1 MSGRVWAGRP
11 ARTAA
16 TIVRGVL
23 AMHLRVALV
32 ALVAALA
39 ACSDAPSAPSVVD
52 AEAGAGAW
60 RPWVLASA
68 SEVRPPAPAPAGSS
82 DAARELDAV
91 VRAQA
96 TGAVSAATIAR
107 WSGSPSAVWD
117 STALRLLDFYFP
129 LLPDVR
135 IATPARAARVMALL
149 HVAIYDALLAT
160 WDAKYTYRRVSPAEA
175 DARVRALVTLQ
186 GVPSYPSEHAAVA
199 EAAAAV
205 LADLFPAEDTL
216 LFHAMAREAGE
227 ARIAAGAAYPSDVS
241 AGADIGRAVAARVIA
256 RAHADGAMQPWT
268 GAVPTGPGLWQPTPN
283 KYVRVPFDALAGSWH
298 TWVIVSGDAYRPP
311 PPPAPGS
318 PVFQR
323 DLAELRTLTTSRT
336 AEQTNLARY
345 WATDAPSV
353 IWEKYLQNEIV
364 ARRLG
369 PVRAARAQ
377 ALASVAMYDA
387 FVACWDAKFYYWV
400 ARPVT
405 ADSVIRTVFPTPP
418 FPSYPS
424 GHSTISSAAGEV
436 FAELFPDSAAAYRQ
450 RGVDASLS
458 RVYAAVHYRFDVDAG
473 DSLGVRVGQAVVAHA
488 RADGAP

>member
-1 MSGRVWAGRP
+1 MSGRVRAVMRAILP
-11 ARTAA
+11 T
-16 TIVRGVL
+16 VL
-23 AMHLRVALV
+23 ALV
-32 ALVAALA
+32 VVT
-39 ACSDAPSAPSVVD
+39 CSEAPSGPSAVD

-60 RPWVLASA
+60 RPWVLTSA
-68 SEVRPPAPAPAGSS
+68 SEVRPPAPAASGSS
-82 DAARELDAV
+82 DAARELEAV
-91 VRAQA
+91 VAAQTA
-96 TGAVSAATIAR
+96 GSVPAAVIAR
-107 WSGSPSAVWD
+107 WSGSPSAAWD

-135 IATPARAARVMALL
+135 LATPARAARVMALL
-149 HVAIYDALLAT
+149 HVAAYDALLAT
-160 WDAKYTYRRVSPAEA
+160 WDAKYTYRRQPPAEA
-175 DARVRALVTLQ
+175 DARIRALVDVQ

-205 LADLFPAEDTL
+205 LADLFPNEDTL
-216 LFHAMAREAGE
+216 AFHAMAREAGE
-227 ARIAAGAAYPSDVS
+227 ARVAAGVAYPSDVS
-241 AGADIGRAVAARVIA
+241 AGAAIGRAVAARVIA
-256 RAHADGAMQPWT
+256 RAHGDGAALTWT
-268 GAVPTGPGLWQPTPN
+268 GEAPTGLGMWVPTPN
-283 KYVRVPFDALAGSWH
+283 KFVRVPFDALAGSWR
-298 TWVIVSGDAYRPP
+298 TWVIPSGDAYRPP

-323 DLAELRTLTTSRT
+323 DVDELRALSTSRT
-336 AEQTNLARY
+336 LVQTNLARY

-353 IWEKYLQNEIV
+353 IWEKYLQAEIV
-364 ARRLG
+364 ARGLG

-387 FVACWDAKFYYWV
+387 FVACWDAKFHYWV

-405 ADSVIRTVFPTPP
+405 TDAAIRTVFPTPP

-450 RGVDASLS
+450 RGLDASLS

-473 DSLGVRVGQAVVAHA
+473 DTLGIRVGQAVVARA

>member
-1 MSGRVWAGRP
+1 ML
-11 ARTAA
+11 
-16 TIVRGVL
+16 VRGVHAVLRPVTTVVCL
-23 AMHLRVALV
+23 AS
-32 ALVAALA
+32 LA
-39 ACSDAPSAPSVVD
+39 TCSDAPSAPSAVA

-68 SEVRPPAPAPAGSS
+68 SEVRPPAPAAPGSS

-96 TGAVSAATIAR
+96 ARGVTAAAIGR

-129 LLPDVR
+129 LLPEVR

-149 HVAIYDALLAT
+149 HVAVYDALLAT
-160 WDAKYTYRRVSPAEA
+160 WDAKYAYRRPSPAEA
-175 DARVRALVTLQ
+175 DARVQALIDVQ
-186 GVPSYPSEHAAVA
+186 GVPSYPSEHAAAA

-227 ARIAAGAAYPSDVS
+227 ARIAAGVSYPGDVS
-241 AGADIGRAVAARVIA
+241 AGAAIGRAVAARVIA
-256 RAHADGAMQPWT
+256 RAHADGAMQAWT
-268 GAVPTGPGLWQPTPN
+268 GDVPTGVGLWQPTPN
-283 KYVRVPFDALAGSWH
+283 KYVRVPFDALAGSWR
-298 TWVIVSGDAYRPP
+298 TWVIASGDAYRPP
-311 PPPAPGS
+311 PPPTPGS

-323 DLAELRTLTTSRT
+323 DVAELRTLSTSRT
-336 AEQTNLARY
+336 VEQTNLARY

-353 IWEKYLQNEIV
+353 IWEKYLQSEIV

-387 FVACWDAKFYYWV
+387 FVACWDAKFHYWV

-458 RVYAAVHYRFDVDAG
+458 RVYAGVHYRFDVDAG
-473 DSLGVRVGQAVVAHA
+473 DSLGVRVGRAVVARA

>member
-1 MSGRVWAGRP
+1 M
-11 ARTAA
+11 
-16 TIVRGVL
+16 
-23 AMHLRVALV
+23 LRRFAPVAFVAL
-32 ALVAALA
+32 LA
-39 ACSDAPSAPSVVD
+39 SCHEAPSGPSAVD

-68 SEVRPPAPAPAGSS
+68 SELRPPAPAVAGSP

-96 TGAVSAATIAR
+96 AGATTAATIAR
-107 WSGSPSAVWD
+107 WSGSPSTVWD

-135 IATPARAARVMALL
+135 LATPARAARVMALV
-149 HVAIYDALLAT
+149 HVAMYDALLAT
-160 WDAKYTYRRVSPAEA
+160 WDAKYTYRRLSPAEA
-175 DARVRALVTLQ
+175 DPRVRALIDVQ
-186 GVPSYPSEHAAVA
+186 GVPSYPSEHVAVA
-199 EAAAAV
+199 EAAAVV

-216 LFHAMAREAGE
+216 AFHAMVREAGE
-227 ARIAAGAAYPSDVS
+227 ARIAAGVAYPSDVS
-241 AGADIGRAVAARVIA
+241 AGAAIGRAVAARVIA

-268 GAVPTGPGLWQPTPN
+268 GEVPTGPGLWVPTPN
-283 KYVRVPFDALAGSWH
+283 KFVRVPFDALAGSWR
-298 TWVIVSGDAYRPP
+298 TWVIPSGDAYRPP

-318 PVFQR
+318 PALQR
-323 DLAELRTLTTSRT
+323 DVDELRALSTSRT
-336 AEQTNLARY
+336 LEQTNLARY

-353 IWEKYLQNEIV
+353 IWEKYLQSEIV

-387 FVACWDAKFYYWV
+387 FVACWDAKFHYWV

-405 ADSVIRTVFPTPP
+405 TDATIHTVFPTPP

-473 DSLGVRVGQAVVAHA
+473 DSLGVRVGRAVVAYA

>member
-1 MSGRVWAGRP
+1 MPRRIASVAC
-11 ARTAA
+11 
-16 TIVRGVL
+16 
-23 AMHLRVALV
+23 VALFV
-32 ALVAALA
+32 A
-39 ACSDAPSAPSVVD
+39 CTETPTAPSASD

-68 SEVRPPAPAPAGSS
+68 SELRPPAPAPAGSAE
-82 DAARELDAV
+82 AASELDAV
-91 VRAQA
+91 MRAQA
-96 TGAVSAATIAR
+96 AGGVSAATIAR

-129 LLPDVR
+129 LLPEVR
-135 IATPARAARVMALL
+135 LATPARAARVMALL
-149 HVAIYDALLAT
+149 HVAVYDALLAT
-160 WDAKYTYRRVSPAEA
+160 WDAKYTYRRTSPAGT
-175 DARVRALVTLQ
+175 DPRVRALIDVQ
-186 GVPSYPSEHAAVA
+186 GVPSYPSEHAAAA

-227 ARIAAGAAYPSDVS
+227 ARIAAGAAYPGDVS
-241 AGADIGRAVAARVIA
+241 AGAAIGRAVAARVIA

-268 GAVPTGPGLWQPTPN
+268 GAVPTGLGLWQPTPN
-283 KYVRVPFDALAGSWH
+283 KYVRVPFDALAGSWR

-318 PVFQR
+318 PGFQR
-323 DLAELRTLTTSRT
+323 DLAELRSLSTSRT
-336 AEQTNLARY
+336 VAQINLARY

-353 IWEKYLQNEIV
+353 IWEKYLQSEIV
-364 ARRLG
+364 ARRMG

-405 ADSVIRTVFPTPP
+405 ADTIIRTVFPTPP

-488 RADGAP
+488 RADGAR

>member
-1 MSGRVWAGRP
+1 MQGARGLRRFAP
-11 ARTAA
+11 A
-16 TIVRGVL
+16 IC
-23 AMHLRVALV
+23 
-32 ALVAALA
+32 VAALA
-39 ACSDAPSAPSVVD
+39 ACSEAPSAPSAVD
-52 AEAGAGAW
+52 AEVGAGTW

-68 SEVRPPAPAPAGSS
+68 SEVRPPAPAPAGSA

-91 VRAQA
+91 VRAQ
-96 TGAVSAATIAR
+96 GAAGVSAAAIAR

-135 IATPARAARVMALL
+135 LATPARAARVMALL
-149 HVAIYDALLAT
+149 HVAVYDALLAT
-160 WDAKYTYRRVSPAEA
+160 WDAKYTYRRLSPAEA
-175 DARVRALVTLQ
+175 DPRVRALIDLQ

-227 ARIAAGAAYPSDVS
+227 ARVAAGAAYPSDVS

-268 GAVPTGPGLWQPTPN
+268 GTIPAGLGLWQPTPN
-283 KYVRVPFDALAGSWH
+283 KYVGVPFDAGAGSWR
-298 TWVIVSGDAYRPP
+298 TWVLVSGDAYRPP

-318 PVFQR
+318 AVFQR
-323 DLAELRTLTTSRT
+323 DLAELRALTTSRT
-336 AEQTNLARY
+336 VEQTNLARY

-353 IWEKYLQNEIV
+353 IWEKYLQSEIA

-377 ALASVAMYDA
+377 ALVSVAMYDA

-405 ADSVIRTVFPTPP
+405 ADPVIRTVFPTPP